1 MCRSGSDFM
10 GHDTKRVSGGL
21 INGTAIL
28 PEEFRNGNGGAEDE
42 GLQEAEDLR
51 LVTAEDKDA
60 GKRADVYLAEAL
72 ESTRSHIQILLAE
85 GRAYKGNK
93 TVKPNYK
100 VRAGDEFQIFL
111 PRPVPLEAEPEN
123 IPLDILY
130 EDDDV
135 IVLNK
140 LRGMVVHPAPGHY
153 SGTLVN
159 ALLFH
164 CKDLSGINGI
174 IRPGIVHRLDKDT
187 SGIMLVAKN
196 DDAHVSLSK
205 QIQDKTAVR
214 TYLCIVR
221 GNVKADTGV
230 IQTRMDRDKNDR
242 KRMAVVTEGGR
253 EAITE
258 YEVLERF
265 GRFTVVRCR
274 LKTGRTHQIRLH
286 MEYLGHPL
294 VGDPKYSPMKVP
306 FSIKGQ
312 ALHSQTLDFIHP
324 RTGRPMHFEA
334 PLPEDISKII
344 TRLHNGQ
351 F

>member
-1 MCRSGSDFM
+1 M
-10 GHDTKRVSGGL
+10 GHATERISGKLNETEASAAAVVWNDTG
-21 INGTAIL
+21 
-28 PEEFRNGNGGAEDE
+28 EEPDLAAQDIEEDI
-42 GLQEAEDLR
+42 R
-51 LVTAEDKDA
+51 TVTADTADS
-60 GKRADVYLAEAL
+60 GKRADVFFADML
-72 ESTRSHIQILLAE
+72 ESTRSHVQILLNE
-85 GRAYKGNK
+85 GRVCKGSK
-93 TVKPNYK
+93 LIKPNYK
-100 VRAGDEFQIFL
+100 VKAGDVFQVVL

-123 IPLDILY
+123 IPLDIIY
-130 EDDDV
+130 EDEDV

-140 LRGMVVHPAPGHY
+140 PRGMVVHPAPGHY
-153 SGTLVN
+153 TGTLVN

-164 CKDLSGINGI
+164 CKNLSGINGV

-187 SGIMLVAKN
+187 SGIMIVAKN
-196 DDAHVSLSK
+196 DEAHVSLSK
-205 QIQDKTAVR
+205 QIQDKTARR

-221 GNVKADTGV
+221 GNVKADRGL
-230 IQTRMDRDKNDR
+230 IETRMDRDKNDR

-253 EAITE
+253 EAVTE

-265 GRFTVVRCR
+265 GRFTVVRCS

-286 MEYLGHPL
+286 MENLGYPL
-294 VGDPKYSPMKVP
+294 VGDPKYSPMKTP

-324 RTGRPMHFEA
+324 RTGKPMHFEA
-334 PLPEDISKII
+334 PLPDDMQKIL

>member
-1 MCRSGSDFM
+1 M
-10 GHDTKRVSGGL
+10 GHDAERVSGE
-21 INGTAIL
+21 IKDEAVF
-28 PEEFRNGNGGAEDE
+28 PEEETLDDNRDEWEDTQEPEDVRVLVAEE
-42 GLQEAEDLR
+42 
-51 LVTAEDKDA
+51 KDS
-60 GKRADVYLAEAL
+60 GKRADVFFAEIL
-72 ESTRSHIQILLAE
+72 ESTRSHVQLLLNE
-85 GRAYKGNK
+85 GRVSRRDKP
-93 TVKPNYK
+93 VKPNYRIK
-100 VRAGDEFQIFL
+100 TGDEFQIVL
-111 PRPVPLEAEPEN
+111 PRPVPLEAEPED
-123 IPLDILY
+123 IPLDIIY

-140 LRGMVVHPAPGHY
+140 PRGMVVHPAPGHY
-153 SGTLVN
+153 TGTLVN
-159 ALLFH
+159 ALLYH
-164 CKDLSGINGI
+164 CKNLSGINGV

-187 SGIMLVAKN
+187 SGIMIVAKN
-196 DDAHVSLSK
+196 DEAHVSLSK
-205 QIQDKTAVR
+205 QIQEKTAKR

-221 GNVKADTGV
+221 GNVKADKGV
-230 IQTRMDRDKNDR
+230 IKTRMDRDKNDR

-274 LKTGRTHQIRLH
+274 LMTGRTHQIRLH
-286 MEYLGHPL
+286 MEYLGYPL
-294 VGDPKYSPMKVP
+294 VGDPKYSPMKIP

-324 RTGRPMHFEA
+324 RTGKPMYFEA
-334 PLPEDISKII
+334 PLPEDMQKII

>member
-1 MCRSGSDFM
+1 M
-10 GHDTKRVSGGL
+10 GHDTERVSGKMNETDTPVARGTWND
-21 INGTAIL
+21 NGDEPDIAMQ
-28 PEEFRNGNGGAEDE
+28 ESEDV
-42 GLQEAEDLR
+42 R
-51 LVTAEDKDA
+51 LVTADSADS
-60 GKRADVYLAEAL
+60 GKRADVYFAEIL
-72 ESTRSHIQILLAE
+72 ESTRSHIQILLNE
-85 GRAYKGNK
+85 GRVSKGNK
-93 TVKPNYK
+93 PIKPNYK
-100 VRAGDEFQIFL
+100 IRAGDVFQVVL

-123 IPLDILY
+123 IPLDIIY

-140 LRGMVVHPAPGHY
+140 PRGMVVHPAPGHY
-153 SGTLVN
+153 TGTLVN

-164 CKDLSGINGI
+164 CKNLSGINGV

-187 SGIMLVAKN
+187 SGIMIVAKN
-196 DDAHVSLSK
+196 DEAHVSLSK
-205 QIQDKTAVR
+205 QIQDKTAKR

-221 GNVKADTGV
+221 GNVKADKGV
-230 IQTRMDRDKNDR
+230 IETRMDRDKNDR
-242 KRMAVVTEGGR
+242 KRMAVVAEGGR

-274 LKTGRTHQIRLH
+274 LMTGRTHQIRLH
-286 MEYLGHPL
+286 MEYLGYPL
-294 VGDPKYSPMKVP
+294 VGDSKYSPMKTP

-324 RTGRPMHFEA
+324 QTGEAIHFEA
-334 PLPEDISKII
+334 PLPEDMQKII

>member
-1 MCRSGSDFM
+1 M
-10 GHDTKRVSGGL
+10 GNASERIYGQLNETDDPAVGGVW
-21 INGTAIL
+21 NDAA
-28 PEEFRNGNGGAEDE
+28 EEPDIAMQDS
-42 GLQEAEDLR
+42 EDLR
-51 LVTAEDKDA
+51 EVTADA
-60 GKRADVYLAEAL
+60 ADSGKRADVFFAEVL
-72 ESTRSHIQILLAE
+72 ESTRSHVQILLNE
-85 GRAYKGNK
+85 GRVCKGNK
-93 TVKPNYK
+93 QIKPNYK
-100 VRAGDEFQIFL
+100 IKAGDVFQVIL

-123 IPLDILY
+123 IPLDIIY

-140 LRGMVVHPAPGHY
+140 PRGMVVHPAPGHY
-153 SGTLVN
+153 TGTLVN

-164 CKDLSGINGI
+164 CRNLSGINGV

-187 SGIMLVAKN
+187 SGIM
-196 DDAHVSLSK
+196 
-205 QIQDKTAVR
+205 
-214 TYLCIVR
+214 IV
-221 GNVKADTGV
+221 
-230 IQTRMDRDKNDR
+230 TRMDRDKNDR

-265 GRFTVVRCR
+265 GRFTVVLCR

-286 MEYLGHPL
+286 MEHLGFPL
-294 VGDPKYSPMKVP
+294 VGDPKYSPMKTP

-312 ALHSQTLDFIHP
+312 ALHSRTLDFIHP
-324 RTGRPMHFEA
+324 RTGQPMHFEA
-334 PLPEDISKII
+334 PLPEDMQKIL

>member
-1 MCRSGSDFM
+1 MRQFTIGKNDAGQRLDRWLSKAVPLLPAPLM
-10 GHDTKRVSGGL
+10 QQYIRIKRVKLNGKGAKRDTRL
-21 INGTAIL
+21 RQGDLLQLYIND
-28 PEEFRNGNGGAEDE
+28 EFFDRP
-42 GLQEAEDLR
+42 
-51 LVTAEDKDA
+51 TAENA
-60 GKRADVYLAEAL
+60 
-72 ESTRSHIQILLAE
+72 
-85 GRAYKGNK
+85 
-93 TVKPNYK
+93 
-100 VRAGDEFQIFL
+100 FL
-111 PRPVPLEAEPEN
+111 TIPVPR
-123 IPLDILY
+123 LDIIY

-140 LRGMVVHPAPGHY
+140 PRGMVVHPAPGHY
-153 SGTLVN
+153 TGTLVN

-164 CKDLSGINGI
+164 CRNLSGINGV

-187 SGIMLVAKN
+187 SGIMIVAKN

-205 QIQDKTAVR
+205 QIQDKTAKR
-214 TYLCIVR
+214 TYLCVVR
-221 GNVKADTGV
+221 GNVKADRGL
-230 IQTRMDRDKNDR
+230 IETRMDRDKNDR

-265 GRFTVVRCR
+265 GRFTVVLCR

-286 MEYLGHPL
+286 MEHLGYPL
-294 VGDPKYSPMKVP
+294 VGDPKYSPMKTP

-312 ALHSQTLDFIHP
+312 ALHSRTLDFIHP
-324 RTGRPMHFEA
+324 RTGQPMHFEA
-334 PLPEDISKII
+334 PLPEDMQKIL

>member
-1 MCRSGSDFM
+1 MEE
-10 GHDTKRVSGGL
+10 KREAAGL
-21 INGTAIL
+21 EIWQ
-28 PEEFRNGNGGAEDE
+28 P
-42 GLQEAEDLR
+42 EAEPDDLYEDADR
-51 LVTAEDKDA
+51 VRQLTAAEEDA
-60 GKRADVYLAEAL
+60 GKRADVFLSETL
-72 ESTRSHIQILLAE
+72 ESTRSHVQILLNE
-85 GRAYKGNK
+85 GRAVKGNK
-93 TVKPNYK
+93 AVKPNYRMK
-100 VRAGDEFQIFL
+100 AGDVIQVTL
-111 PRPVPLEAEPEN
+111 PQPVQLEAEPED
-123 IPLDILY
+123 IPLNIIY
-130 EDDDV
+130 EDEDV

-140 LRGMVVHPAPGHY
+140 ERGMVVHPAPGHS

-164 CKDLSGINGI
+164 CKNLSGINGV

-187 SGIMLVAKN
+187 SGIMIAAKN
-196 DDAHVSLSK
+196 DGAHASLSQ
-205 QIQDKTAVR
+205 QIQDKTAKR

-221 GNVKADTGV
+221 GNVKTDTGV
-230 IQTRMDRDKNDR
+230 IETRIDRDKNDR
-242 KRMAVVTEGGR
+242 KRMAVVAEGGR

-274 LKTGRTHQIRLH
+274 LKTERTHQIRVH
-286 MEYLGHPL
+286 MEYLGYPV

-306 FSIKGQ
+306 FTIKGQ

-324 RTGRPMHFEA
+324 RTGETMHFEA
-334 PLPEDISKII
+334 ALPEDMRRII

>member
-1 MCRSGSDFM
+1 M
-10 GHDTKRVSGGL
+10 GHDTERLSGKL
-21 INGTAIL
+21 NNEMNTFN
-28 PEEFRNGNGGAEDE
+28 EEIRNDDRDEWDVIEQETEDI
-42 GLQEAEDLR
+42 R
-51 LVTAEDKDA
+51 LVKATKSDS
-60 GKRADVYLAEAL
+60 GKRADVFFAEML
-72 ESTRSHIQILLAE
+72 ESTRSHIQIVLAE
-85 GRAYKGNK
+85 GRVSKGNK
-93 TVKPNYK
+93 LIKPNYRIK
-100 VRAGDEFQIFL
+100 AGEEFQIL
-111 PRPVPLEAEPEN
+111 MPKPVTLEAEPEN
-123 IPLDILY
+123 IPLDVLY

-135 IVLNK
+135 IVINK
-140 LRGMVVHPAPGHY
+140 ARGMVVHPAPGHY

-164 CKDLSGINGI
+164 CKNLSGINGV

-187 SGIMLVAKN
+187 SGIMIVAKN
-196 DDAHVSLSK
+196 DEAHVSLSK
-205 QIQDKTAVR
+205 QIQEKTAKR

-221 GNVKADTGV
+221 GNVKADKGLIET
-230 IQTRMDRDKNDR
+230 QMDRDKNDR
-242 KRMAVVTEGGR
+242 KRMAVVPEGGR

-274 LKTGRTHQIRLH
+274 LMTGRTHQIRLH
-286 MEYLGHPL
+286 MEYLGYPL

-324 RTGRPMHFEA
+324 RTGEPMHFEA
-334 PLPEDISKII
+334 PLPEDMQKII

>member
-1 MCRSGSDFM
+1 M
-10 GHDTKRVSGGL
+10 GHDAERVSGE
-21 INGTAIL
+21 IKDEAVF
-28 PEEFRNGNGGAEDE
+28 PEEEALDDNRDEWEDTQEPEDVRVLVAEE
-42 GLQEAEDLR
+42 
-51 LVTAEDKDA
+51 KDS
-60 GKRADVYLAEAL
+60 GKRADVFFAEIL
-72 ESTRSHIQILLAE
+72 ESTRSHIQLLLNE
-85 GRAYKGNK
+85 GRVSRRDKP
-93 TVKPNYK
+93 VKPNYRIK
-100 VRAGDEFQIFL
+100 TGDEFQIVL
-111 PRPVPLEAEPEN
+111 PRPVPLEAEPED
-123 IPLDILY
+123 IPLDIIY

-140 LRGMVVHPAPGHY
+140 PRGMVVHPAPGHY
-153 SGTLVN
+153 TGTLVN
-159 ALLFH
+159 ALLYH
-164 CKDLSGINGI
+164 CKNLSGINGV

-187 SGIMLVAKN
+187 SGIMIVAKN
-196 DDAHVSLSK
+196 DEAHVSLSK
-205 QIQDKTAVR
+205 QIQEKTAKR

-221 GNVKADTGV
+221 GNVKADKGV
-230 IQTRMDRDKNDR
+230 IKTRMDRDKNDR

-274 LKTGRTHQIRLH
+274 LMTGRTHQIRLH
-286 MEYLGHPL
+286 MEYLGYPL
-294 VGDPKYSPMKVP
+294 VGDPKYSPMKIP

-324 RTGRPMHFEA
+324 RTGKPMYFEA
-334 PLPEDISKII
+334 PLPEDMQKII